1 MRVDWVLTTC
11 LLENSTVPEHWMQS
25 DACLLGPV
33 SAMSELVPAWG
44 LCQLKILSLVT
55 QGPTPAMGKSVSFSP
70 CPELSGSIW
79 AEAG

>member
-1 MRVDWVLTTC
+1 MRVDRVLTTC
-11 LLENSTVPEHWMQS
+11 LLENSTVLERWVQS

-55 QGPTPAMGKSVSFSP
+55 QGPTPTVGKSVSFSP
-70 CPELSGSIW
+70 CAELSGSIW